1 MALKGEEKF
10 QVSDCSLGDWITLG
24 YQASRNM
31 VGSFYDMEDNNTT
44 EELYVLRIK
53 SDLNFTTDSNLRSYP
68 ESMVEQNDYW
78 EEHRTVY
85 RSSIEPNG
93 KFRAV
98 CVNEFGGGGSKVF
111 LCDRIIQIYINFD
124 KVQEAG
130 LIDNTFKIETSKFKG
145 TAQIMSYEETQKY
158 LPILKEISTDYRYD
172 LGIPALSHELNS
184 SLACCPFN
192 HYNYAY
198 DCLEMTRDIINEND
212 EVRYIADYE
221 KFVNNTTLFLMVNNK
236 YYATINIPNHFPK
249 SFLGMTFDK
258 TTYRYEN
265 PDDEFSFGTETRSAI
280 RPLLY
285 LEDEASSRSKSD
297 FLDKDNYLYGCKNN
311 I

>member
-1 MALKGEEKF
+1 MKL
-10 QVSDCSLGDWITLG
+10 
-24 YQASRNM
+24 
-31 VGSFYDMEDNNTT
+31 
-44 EELYVLRIK
+44 
-53 SDLNFTTDSNLRSYP
+53 
-68 ESMVEQNDYW
+68 
-78 EEHRTVY
+78 
-85 RSSIEPNG
+85 
-93 KFRAV
+93 
-98 CVNEFGGGGSKVF
+98 GGGSKVF

-184 SLACCPFN
+184 NLACCPFN
-192 HYNYAY
+192 NYNYAY

-221 KFVNNTTLFLMVNNK
+221 KFVDNTTLFLMVNNR

-249 SFLGMTFDK
+249 SFLKKTFDK
-258 TTYRYEN
+258 TTHDYNN
-265 PDDEFSFGTETRSAI
+265 PYDEFSFGTETGSAI

-285 LEDEASSRSKSD
+285 LEDEGSSKFKSA
-297 FLDKDNYLYGCKNN
+297 FLDKDNYLYGCKN
-311 I
+311 IV